1 LKGDQGDQGIQG
13 EKGDQ
18 GDQGIQGIQ
27 GETGAQGLKGD
38 QGDQGIQGEKGDQG
52 DQGIQGIQGPQ
63 GQKGD
68 KGDQGDR
75 GVTGAQGPQ
84 GPQGP
89 QGQPGQN
96 GQNGQK
102 GDKGDQGDRGAT
114 GAQGPQG
121 PAGAK
126 GDAGDPATDDQ
137 TLSLSGTDLTI
148 SGGNTIDISSI
159 DTDNQS
165 IRNLGFSGTTL
176 TVGIEDG
183 SSQTVSLA
191 ALADNQSIRN
201 LGLSGTT
208 LTVGIEDGS
217 SQTVSLA
224 SLANTDDQF
233 DDEVDLRTPI
243 DVDEGGEASPTAET
257 NVQEVIQAIA
267 PITSKAARIFYP
279 PSVEV
284 DVATNGTKTLDLYDE
299 YIKQYGTP
307 TIGSAGAPSALPT
320 YTRTEL
326 YYYVTYADPTVFN
339 TGTMSI
345 NANGVLTYTVTNQP
359 TDYNTLIN
367 VVFVVK

>member
-1 LKGDQGDQGIQG
+1 TGA
-13 EKGDQ
+13 
-18 GDQGIQGIQ
+18 
-27 GETGAQGLKGD
+27 TGAQGP
-38 QGDQGIQGEKGDQG
+38 QGE
-52 DQGIQGIQGPQ
+52 
-63 GQKGD
+63 KGD
-68 KGDQGDR
+68 KGDQGER
-75 GVTGAQGPQ
+75 GAIGATGAQ

-96 GQNGQK
+96 GQDGQK
-102 GDKGDQGDRGAT
+102 GDKGDKGDQGERGATGAT

-121 PAGAK
+121 PAGQK
-126 GDAGDPATDDQ
+126 GDPGDPASDDQ
-137 TLSLSGTDLTI
+137 TLSTNGNAGYVAI
-148 SGGNTIDISSI
+148 SGGNNVTINVDDADSVIGNEYNTNFRVVGTNLRL
-159 DTDNQS
+159 TDGGGNFNVPLS
-165 IRNLGFSGTTL
+165 DLGS
-176 TVGIEDG
+176 
-183 SSQTVSLA
+183 
-191 ALADNQSIRN
+191 
-201 LGLSGTT
+201 
-208 LTVGIEDGS
+208 
-217 SQTVSLA
+217 
-224 SLANTDDQF
+224 DDQY
-233 DDEVDLRTPI
+233 DDEVELRTPI

-339 TGTMSI
+339 TATMSI